1 MKNYC
6 LGLFCLMTACS
17 FLNAGQ
23 LLYTCADENSIM
35 TFSESSFSGQPIFT
49 YVGNDGDT
57 VSIGGDGLRVRREL
71 NNLLIVAAITD
82 HPRFAVA
89 SASFPMIEADSGT
102 VYTIVRFTNAAGMP
116 IQGHRYD
123 CDVKRVAF

>member
-6 LGLFCLMTACS
+6 LGLFSLMTACS

-49 YVGNDGDT
+49 YSNNDGDYVNLT
-57 VSIGGDGLRVRREL
+57 GDGLRVQRDL
-71 NNLLIVAAITD
+71 NNLQIVGMITD
-82 HPRFAVA
+82 HPRFAGVR
-89 SASFPMIEADSGT
+89 ASFPMIEGDSDT
-102 VYTIVRFTNAAGMP
+102 VNASVRFIDTTGMP
-116 IQGHRYD
+116 LLSPGYE
-123 CDVKRVAF
+123 CEVKRVQF